1 MDLLIVDTE
10 GAYVGNA
17 LSLATYECTGFEAV
31 IKNDTHKINATSK
44 LIKRIHTSVG
54 A

>member
-17 LSLATYECTGFEAV
+17 LSLAM
-31 IKNDTHKINATSK
+31 NAQVLRQLLKMTPTQLMQLVS
-44 LIKRIHTSVG
+44 
-54 A
+54 